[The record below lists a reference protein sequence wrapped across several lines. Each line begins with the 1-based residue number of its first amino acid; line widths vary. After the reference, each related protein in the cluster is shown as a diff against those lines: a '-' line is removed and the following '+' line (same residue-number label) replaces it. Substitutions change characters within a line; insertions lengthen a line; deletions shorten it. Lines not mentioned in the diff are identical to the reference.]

1 MIARIWRGA
10 TRAADAERY
19 TAYLFETGIAGYR
32 ATPGNAG
39 ALVLRR
45 PAGDRAEFT
54 ILSLWEDEASIR
66 RFAGD
71 DPGRAVFY
79 PADDAFL
86 VEREMRV
93 DHWEAAPEAPPG
105 ARVGRVAWR
114 PAKEVGRLGARRGR
128 RGLRPGRSP
137 DDRDLSA

>member
-1 MIARIWRGA
+1 MIARTWRGA

-19 TAYLFETGIAGYR
+19 TAYVVETGIAGYR

-39 ALVLRR
+39 AMILRR
-45 PAGDRAEFT
+45 IVDDRAEFT
-54 ILSLWEDEASIR
+54 VLSFWDDEAAIR

-86 VEREMRV
+86 VERDMRV
-93 DHWEAAPEAPPG
+93 DHWEVATNDSPAA
-105 ARVGRVAWR
+105 
-114 PAKEVGRLGARRGR
+114 RLGTAAEA
-128 RGLRPGRSP
+128 
-137 DDRDLSA
+137 SA